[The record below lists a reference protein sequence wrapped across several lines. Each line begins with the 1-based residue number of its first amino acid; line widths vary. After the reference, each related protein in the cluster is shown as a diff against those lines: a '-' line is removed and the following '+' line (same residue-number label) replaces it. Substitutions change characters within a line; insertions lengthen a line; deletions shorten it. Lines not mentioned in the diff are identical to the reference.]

1 MKSFSIKFCHYFFS
15 VNTFMKCFQ
24 FFVAFLKF
32 PLNSMKLITCGRAQT
47 MTAALRDIKKA
58 LTEEFPSQNLFS
70 PSIKTIKIRNRVNV
84 LCFLLFFF
92 QLLQVWLLGT
102 KIPGSSFLGEGLSL
116 GSKSFA
122 QKSCD
127 ISRRSQES
135 YSSESLLPC

>member
-58 LTEEFPSQNLFS
+58 LTEEFPS
-70 PSIKTIKIRNRVNV
+70 
-84 LCFLLFFF
+84 
-92 QLLQVWLLGT
+92 
-102 KIPGSSFLGEGLSL
+102 
-116 GSKSFA
+116 
-122 QKSCD
+122 
-127 ISRRSQES
+127 
-135 YSSESLLPC
+135 